1 MAFKMNKPS
10 ITQGTTAYKS
20 ALKHMLPG
28 GKSHLHTNDEGEEV
42 SHHSHKTNRW
52 GETTE
57 QNYAVDEKGVT
68 QETTN
73 SQIPGQ
79 VEKETEENSSE
90 KANQE
95 NSKRLRTQENKQK
108 GNEMSGVNS
117 GFNKNVEPEQEAA
130 ETAQKNSKKIR
141 VADSNKVGGY
151 VSEDELE
158 SKFSQEGDDPS
169 NYPQLSV
176 QDYSKVK
183 EDSQGKYV
191 VKQN

>member
-1 MAFKMNKPS
+1 MAFKMKGSPM
-10 ITQGTTAYKS
+10 A
-20 ALKHMLPG
+20 
-28 GKSHLHTNDEGEEV
+28 
-42 SHHSHKTNRW
+42 R
-52 GETTE
+52 
-57 QNYAVDEKGVT
+57 NYGA
-68 QETTN
+68 
-73 SQIPGQ
+73 
-79 VEKETEENSSE
+79 
-90 KANQE
+90 A
-95 NSKRLRTQENKQK
+95 
-108 GNEMSGVNS
+108 
-117 GFNKNVEPEQEAA
+117 FNKNVEPEQEAA

-158 SKFSQEGDDPS
+158 SKFSQTGNDPS